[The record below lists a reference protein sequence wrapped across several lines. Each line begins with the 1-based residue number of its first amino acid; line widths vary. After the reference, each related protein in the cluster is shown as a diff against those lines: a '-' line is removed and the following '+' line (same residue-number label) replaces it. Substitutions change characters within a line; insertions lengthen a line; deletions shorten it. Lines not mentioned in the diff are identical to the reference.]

1 MTLPPGVWAFY
12 AYKFNL
18 IVIGRFGILENCL
31 YPLAPSILFWFPGSA
46 VFAVRKHQ
54 IPSLSLATQILPYEW
69 WMLLIYRNCVLLS
82 TRSRRQAL

>member
-18 IVIGRFGILENCL
+18 MVVGRFGILEHCL
-31 YPLAPSILFWFPGSA
+31 DPLAPSILFLFTGSA

-54 IPSLSLATQILPYEW
+54 IPCPGLAIKILPYEW
-69 WMLLIYRNCVLLS
+69 WRFLIYRNCVLLS
-82 TRSRRQAL
+82 TRIRRQAI

>member
-18 IVIGRFGILENCL
+18 IVVGRFGILEHGL
-31 YPLAPSILFWFPGSA
+31 DLLAPSILFLLTGSA

-54 IPSLSLATQILPYEW
+54 IPGPGLATKMLPYEW
-69 WMLLIYRNCVLLS
+69 WRLLIYRNCVLRS
-82 TRSRRQAL
+82 TRIRRQAI